1 MKEKR
6 DTYVFISYAS
16 ADRRHA
22 LDLYQS
28 LSGKWHRIT
37 CWMDVYD
44 IAVDDATFQEHILR
58 GIQNASALVL
68 VESDASRQSVY
79 VQRELAEARTS
90 GIPVF
95 RHRVAISQD
104 QSEPAEKP
112 RGINALLRRLQL
124 AWLDLRIK
132 FRITQPF
139 WLANLAILLVI
150 AGMGTAIYFLGRT
163 VTPLVVEAL
172 DRSLPEPLVVDQLQQ
187 ETPVPLDPAA
197 EAPFHFKPGAA
208 LLSDDFSNDGGINE
222 AVFRYDIK
230 PGYEQVSIRQQDGIL
245 NFDLPPECTRED
257 LYWSCETEIN
267 THRLTLPALQY
278 FGLRLR
284 APQGLNPLRE
294 VSFSISVTGPYR
306 RRTGFGWAFSNHVT
320 PFFRPNVLLPEPE
333 YYAYIPLD
341 DRWHA
346 YEIVVDP
353 DTGTLFYYMDGQLI
367 DKIAM
372 RHFTQWQDAPLVLII
387 YTMGEIIKQQETPFD
402 IAAMPATH
410 LEIDQIMVGSFT
422 D

>member
-22 LDLYQS
+22 LELYQS

-95 RHRVAISQD
+95 RYLVASSQG
-104 QSEPAEKP
+104 QSEPAEPPK
-112 RGINALLRRLQL
+112 GINALLHRLQL

-150 AGMGTAIYFLGRT
+150 AGMGAAIYFLGRT

-172 DRSLPEPLVVDQLQQ
+172 DRSLPEALVADQLPQ

-197 EAPFHFKPGAA
+197 EAPFHFKPGTA
-208 LLSDDFSNDGGINE
+208 LLSDDFSRDGGINE
-222 AVFRYDIK
+222 AVFHYDIK
-230 PGYEQVSIRQQDGIL
+230 PGYEQVSITQQAGIL
-245 NFDLPPECTRED
+245 NFDFPPECIRED

-267 THRLTLPALQY
+267 SRSLTLPALQY

-284 APQGLNPLRE
+284 APQMPNPLRE
-294 VSFSISVTGPYR
+294 VSFSISVSGPYR

-320 PFFRPNVLLPEPE
+320 PFFRPNVRLPEPE

-341 DRWHA
+341 ENWHA

-387 YTMGEIIKQQETPFD
+387 YTMGEIIKQQKTPLD
-402 IAAMPATH
+402 VAALPATH
-410 LEIDQIMVGSFT
+410 LEIDQILVGTFT